1 MERVGKHV
9 KELLE
14 EVVAQEEVQRSER
27 LYRAL
32 VEKSFDGVFAQK
44 GPKIIF
50 ANKRLCELLG
60 YEKDE
65 LKGMDYWLLYHPDY
79 QDLIREQAEASLR
92 GEKVL
97 SQYEVKLQRKD
108 GSLFDGEIN
117 ASVVSFEGGLVVQ
130 VLVRDITEQK
140 QAEEEKKKL
149 EVQLRQAHKMDAI
162 STLAGGIAHDF
173 NNLLMGIQGNAS
185 LMLLDI
191 DPGHPYYKRLKNIE
205 QQVQKG
211 AEITRQLLGFARGGK
226 YAVKPTD
233 INELIQKSSERFGY
247 AEKDIKI
254 YSKYQKGIWTV
265 EVDQGQFE
273 HVLLNLFANAC
284 QAMPGG
290 GELRIETQN
299 IALDENYTRP
309 YQVVSGRYVKT
320 SVTDTGVGMDEVTQQ
335 RIFDPFFTT
344 KKMGRGTGLGLASV
358 YGIIKNHGGIINV
371 DSRNGG
377 GSTFSIYLPA
387 SEKEVIE
394 GKGIH

>member
-1 MERVGKHV
+1 MERVGEHV

-14 EVVAQEEVQRSER
+14 EVVAQEEIQRSER

-32 VEKSFDGVFAQK
+32 VEKSFDGVFVQK

-205 QQVQKG
+205 EQVQKG

-247 AEKDIKI
+247 AEKDIKV

-299 IALDENYTRP
+299 ITLDENYTRP

-387 SEKEVIE
+387 SGKEF
-394 GKGIH
+394 

>member
-27 LYRAL
+27 LYSAL
-32 VEKSFDGVFAQK
+32 VEKRFDGVFAQK

-79 QDLIREQAEASLR
+79 QNLIREQAEASLR

-233 INELIQKSSERFGY
+233 INELIKKSSERVGY

-299 IALDENYTRP
+299 ITLDENYARP

-371 DSRNGG
+371 DSRNGE
-377 GSTFSIYLPA
+377 GSTFSLYLPA
-387 SEKEVIE
+387 SEKEL
-394 GKGIH
+394 

>member
-117 ASVVSFEGGLVVQ
+117 ASAVSFEGGLVVQ

-299 IALDENYTRP
+299 ITLDENYARP

-320 SVTDTGVGMDEVTQQ
+320 SVADTGVGMDEVTQQ

-387 SEKEVIE
+387 SEKEL
-394 GKGIH
+394 

>member
-1 MERVGKHV
+1 MERVGEHV

-14 EVVAQEEVQRSER
+14 EVVAQEEIQRSER

-32 VEKSFDGVFAQK
+32 VEKSFDGVFVQK

-65 LKGMDYWLLYHPDY
+65 LKGMDYWLLYHSDY

-140 QAEEEKKKL
+140 QVEEEKKKL
-149 EVQLRQAHKMDAI
+149 EMQLRQAHKMDAI

-191 DPGHPYYKRLKNIE
+191 EPGHPYYKRLKNIE

-226 YAVKPTD
+226 YAVTPTD

-247 AEKDIKI
+247 AEKDIKV
-254 YSKYQKGIWTV
+254 YSKYQKGVWTV

-309 YQVVSGRYVKT
+309 YRVVSGRYVKT
-320 SVTDTGVGMDEVTQQ
+320 SVADTGVGMDEVTQQ

-371 DSRNGG
+371 DSRNGE

-387 SEKEVIE
+387 SRKADIQGKEVY
-394 GKGIH
+394 

>member
-14 EVVAQEEVQRSER
+14 EVVAQEEVQRGER
-27 LYRAL
+27 LYSAL
-32 VEKSFDGVFAQK
+32 VEKSFDGVFVQK

-205 QQVQKG
+205 EQVQKG

-254 YSKYQKGIWTV
+254 YSKYQKGIWAV
-265 EVDQGQFE
+265 EVDQEQFE

-299 IALDENYTRP
+299 ITLDENYTRP

-320 SVTDTGVGMDEVTQQ
+320 SVADTGVGMDEVTQQ
-335 RIFDPFFTT
+335 KIFDPFFTT

-371 DSRNGG
+371 DSRNGE

-387 SEKEVIE
+387 SEKEL
-394 GKGIH
+394 

>member
-108 GSLFDGEIN
+108 GSFFDAEIN

-185 LMLLDI
+185 LILLDI

-205 QQVQKG
+205 EQVQKG

-247 AEKDIKI
+247 VEKDIKI
-254 YSKYQKGIWTV
+254 YSEYQKGIWTV
-265 EVDQGQFE
+265 EVDQEQFE

-299 IALDENYTRP
+299 ITLDENYTRP
-309 YQVVSGRYVKT
+309 YQIVSGRYVKT

-387 SEKEVIE
+387 SEKEL
-394 GKGIH
+394 

>member
-32 VEKSFDGVFAQK
+32 VEKSFDGVFVQK
-44 GPKIIF
+44 GAKIIF

-79 QDLIREQAEASLR
+79 QDLIREQAEASLW

-108 GSLFDGEIN
+108 GLLFDGEIN

-149 EVQLRQAHKMDAI
+149 EVQLRQSHKMDAI

-205 QQVQKG
+205 QQVRKG

-233 INELIQKSSERFGY
+233 INELIQKSSERFGHTK
-247 AEKDIKI
+247 KDIKI
-254 YSKYQKGIWTV
+254 YSKYQKDIWTV

-273 HVLLNLFANAC
+273 HVLLNLYANAC

-299 IALDENYTRP
+299 ITLDENYTRP
-309 YQVVSGRYVKT
+309 YQVISGRYVKT
-320 SVTDTGVGMDEVTQQ
+320 SVADTGVGMDEAIQQ

-371 DSRNGG
+371 DSRNGE

-387 SEKEVIE
+387 SGKEL
-394 GKGIH
+394 

>member
-27 LYRAL
+27 LYSAL

-79 QDLIREQAEASLR
+79 QNLIREQAEASLR

-149 EVQLRQAHKMDAI
+149 EVQLRQANKMDAI

-205 QQVQKG
+205 
-211 AEITRQLLGFARGGK
+211 
-226 YAVKPTD
+226 
-233 INELIQKSSERFGY
+233 
-247 AEKDIKI
+247 
-254 YSKYQKGIWTV
+254 
-265 EVDQGQFE
+265 
-273 HVLLNLFANAC
+273 
-284 QAMPGG
+284 
-290 GELRIETQN
+290 
-299 IALDENYTRP
+299 
-309 YQVVSGRYVKT
+309 
-320 SVTDTGVGMDEVTQQ
+320 
-335 RIFDPFFTT
+335 
-344 KKMGRGTGLGLASV
+344 
-358 YGIIKNHGGIINV
+358 
-371 DSRNGG
+371 
-377 GSTFSIYLPA
+377 
-387 SEKEVIE
+387 
-394 GKGIH
+394 